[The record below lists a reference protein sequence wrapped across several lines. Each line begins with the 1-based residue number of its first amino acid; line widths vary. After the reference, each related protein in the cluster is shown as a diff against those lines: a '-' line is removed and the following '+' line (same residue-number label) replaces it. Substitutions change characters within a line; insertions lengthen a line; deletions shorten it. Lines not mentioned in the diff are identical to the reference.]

1 MAATERD
8 TLGATFKDC
17 ISGKDH
23 DDAIVLEL
31 VPDYADDTCLSIL
44 IPGHRL
50 PKALLHGF
58 EFFSGAVRQTSQ
70 LRPTDDDGTLKK
82 EDIKMQSVTD
92 RVILCRTH
100 NDTIHIELLRDDFIV
115 FQTDIALDD
124 FTRLIT
130 GRTIKIDFTVT
141 KHVAG

>member
-1 MAATERD
+1 MAATERG

-92 RVILCRTH
+92 RVIYAERTMTLSIS
-100 NDTIHIELLRDDFIV
+100 NYCVMTLSY
-115 FQTDIALDD
+115 
-124 FTRLIT
+124 
-130 GRTIKIDFTVT
+130 
-141 KHVAG
+141 